1 LHRSLLFLHGRSN
14 IRRIGIVIGYSF
26 YKNFLLVICMA
37 CYAPWN
43 GLSGTTFYDSYL
55 IMMYNMVFTSIP
67 IFIVGS
73 LDVDIYA
80 PGAFALPK
88 LYLFGV
94 NKVYFNYRM
103 LVAWLFRGI
112 VHALV
117 NFCAAV
123 FLLGG
128 LLGNGDHFPD
138 YLSLGTWSYWSCV
151 VVANSTLLLHS
162 QVWMDWQILG
172 FVRICVVVEKVFP
185 LIKPPFGQSTVYV
198 SFSTWPS

>member
-1 LHRSLLFLHGRSN
+1 
-14 IRRIGIVIGYSF
+14 
-26 YKNFLLVICMA
+26 M
-37 CYAPWN
+37 
-43 GLSGTTFYDSYL
+43 
-55 IMMYNMVFTSIP
+55 
-67 IFIVGS
+67 
-73 LDVDIYA
+73 DIYA

-103 LVAWLFRGI
+103 LVAWLFGGI

-138 YLSLGTWSYWSCV
+138 YLSLGTWSNWSCV